1 MLERGRP
8 WRSIVTAVA
17 HAMRSAIDLNRGSI
31 SANVTS
37 AIDHPLQLSAIE
49 VNTAVLI
56 DVIDQRHCSMITI
69 HSNQLA
75 VFDDPR
81 PVARP

>member
-1 MLERGRP
+1 MRERGRP
-8 WRSIVTAVA
+8 WWSTATAVA
-17 HAMRSAIDLNRGSI
+17 QAMRSAIDLNRGSI

-37 AIDHPLQLSAIE
+37 DIDHPPEPSAIE

-56 DVIDQRHCSMITI
+56 DVIDQRHCSKITI
-69 HSNQLA
+69 HSNPLA